1 MAALCARQV
10 FCSVL
15 SLNIPLKLRRARV
28 LARPSLAMRFPPA
41 LPLAVARPVP
51 RFAHTTNLLPLAAG
65 ATRRQAALT
74 LALALAAT
82 SAPPLAALAAAELSE
97 EQQVIVEAWAV
108 VQRGY
113 VDQQFGGKD
122 WKAIKS
128 AYLKRKYTSMAQ
140 ERPTLT
146 LTLTVTLTL
155 TTFR

>member
-1 MAALCARQV
+1 MLV
-10 FCSVL
+10 
-15 SLNIPLKLRRARV
+15 
-28 LARPSLAMRFPPA
+28 RFPAA
-41 LPLAVARPVP
+41 LPLAAARSVP
-51 RFAHTTNLLPLAAG
+51 RLAHTTNLLPFAAS

-82 SAPPLAALAAAELSE
+82 SAPPLAARAAAELSG
-97 EQQVIVEAWAV
+97 EQELIVEAWAV

-140 ERPTLT
+140 ARPTPTLT
-146 LTLTVTLTL
+146 LTLTPTLTL
-155 TTFR
+155 PPPRWHRRAVP

>member
-1 MAALCARQV
+1 MQRQQ
-10 FCSVL
+10 
-15 SLNIPLKLRRARV
+15 RAPT
-28 LARPSLAMRFPPA
+28 ARPGDAMLGRFPPA
-41 LPLAVARPVP
+41 LPLATARPVP
-51 RFAHTTNLLPLAAG
+51 RFAHANSLLPLAAG

-128 AYLKRKYTSMAQ
+128 AYLKRKYSSMSQAC
-140 ERPTLT
+140 PTPARALCAAT
-146 LTLTVTLTL
+146 TLTL
-155 TTFR
+155 TTCG

>member
-1 MAALCARQV
+1 MQRPDGAGGGERRRVAQAVEPHRLRQ
-10 FCSVL
+10 
-15 SLNIPLKLRRARV
+15 
-28 LARPSLAMRFPPA
+28 
-41 LPLAVARPVP
+41 
-51 RFAHTTNLLPLAAG
+51 
-65 ATRRQAALT
+65 

-128 AYLKRKYTSMAQ
+128 AYLKRKYSSMSQ
-140 ERPTLT
+140 VCPTPARALCAAT
-146 LTLTVTLTL
+146 TLTL
-155 TTFR
+155 TTCG

>member
-1 MAALCARQV
+1 MLG
-10 FCSVL
+10 
-15 SLNIPLKLRRARV
+15 
-28 LARPSLAMRFPPA
+28 RFPPA
-41 LPLAVARPVP
+41 LPLATGRPVP
-51 RFAHTTNLLPLAAG
+51 RFAHANSLLPLAAG

-128 AYLKRKYTSMAQ
+128 AYLKRKYSSMSQ
-140 ERPTLT
+140 VCPTPARALCAAT
-146 LTLTVTLTL
+146 TLTL
-155 TTFR
+155 TTCG

>member
-1 MAALCARQV
+1 MRAPGVLPRLFAQYPPETVSARM
-10 FCSVL
+10 
-15 SLNIPLKLRRARV
+15 

>member
-1 MAALCARQV
+1 M
-10 FCSVL
+10 
-15 SLNIPLKLRRARV
+15 
-28 LARPSLAMRFPPA
+28 LARFPPA
-41 LPLAVARPVP
+41 LPLATTRPVP
-51 RFAHTTNLLPLAAG
+51 RFAHVNSLLPLAAG

-128 AYLKRKYTSMAQ
+128 AYLKRKYSSMSQ
-140 ERPTLT
+140 VCPTPARALCAAT
-146 LTLTVTLTL
+146 TLTL
-155 TTFR
+155 TTCG

>member
-1 MAALCARQV
+1 MRAPGV
-10 FCSVL
+10 
-15 SLNIPLKLRRARV
+15 LRRLFAQYPPETSGARV

>member
-1 MAALCARQV
+1 MLGR
-10 FCSVL
+10 L
-15 SLNIPLKLRRARV
+15 
-28 LARPSLAMRFPPA
+28 PPA
-41 LPLAVARPVP
+41 LPLVTARPVP
-51 RFAHTTNLLPLAAG
+51 RFAHANNLLPLAAG

-122 WKAIKS
+122 W
-128 AYLKRKYTSMAQ
+128 
-140 ERPTLT
+140 
-146 LTLTVTLTL
+146 
-155 TTFR
+155 

>member
-10 FCSVL
+10 FSSVC
-15 SLNIPLKLRRARV
+15 SLNIPLKLRGARV